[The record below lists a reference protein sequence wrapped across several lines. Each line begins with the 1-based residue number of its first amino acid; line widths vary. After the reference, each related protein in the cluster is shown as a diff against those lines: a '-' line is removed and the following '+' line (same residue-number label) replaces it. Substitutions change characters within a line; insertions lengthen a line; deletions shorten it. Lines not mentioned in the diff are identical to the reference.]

1 MKQKKLLFRG
11 NFLRTMMIFAVAF
24 VFLQNGRMAGAASY
38 KYGDFAVT
46 ELSDNAIT
54 IDYRNLYYETIY
66 GGANVL
72 GYRIYLQDYT
82 EGTDAQLI
90 TTASAQQV
98 YGSITG
104 LSAGHEYSVQV
115 RLEYQYPDTSSNEMY
130 YDIQFTTPY
139 SGLSSDVDIVSD
151 TSQPGGN
158 STPGTAQRPTSP
170 SASSTVGTPSVS
182 KVKMVG
188 ANVGVVLNRVAC
200 DGYEYGIYK
209 QKSGTLVKSESSIS
223 NSTSFYGLSR
233 KTVYYVR
240 ARAYVYASNGN
251 KIYSRWSSKKYFVP
265 QPKISKKSSKLKQNR
280 IILKWTKVSG
290 ANKYTIYIRKR
301 GGKKWSKVK
310 TVSGNKS
317 SYTIT
322 NYKGK
327 RINVRNN
334 SYEVTVKASAKIG
347 GKTYNSGK
355 NDYIYTYVKYRY

>member
-1 MKQKKLLFRG
+1 MKQKKVLSGG
-11 NFLRTMMIFAVAF
+11 NFLRTMMILAAAFA
-24 VFLQNGRMAGAASY
+24 FLQSSKTTEAASY

-46 ELSDNAIT
+46 ELSDNSVT

-82 EGTDAQLI
+82 EGTDEQLV

-104 LSAGHEYSVQV
+104 LSAGHEYCVQI
-115 RLEYQYPDTSSNEMY
+115 RLQYQYPGTSSNEIY
-130 YDIQFTTPY
+130 YNVQFETPY
-139 SGLSSDVDIVSD
+139 SGLSSDVDVVSD
-151 TSQPGGN
+151 TSQPGG
-158 STPGTAQRPTSP
+158 SSGIAPGL
-170 SASSTVGTPSVS
+170 ASSSGSNTSVGTPSVS
-182 KVKMVG
+182 SVKMVG
-188 ANVGVVLNRVAC
+188 ANVGVSLNRVIC
-200 DGYEYGIYK
+200 DGYEYGIYNS
-209 QKSGTLVKSESSIS
+209 KSGALVKSGSSLS

-233 KTVYYVR
+233 KNVYYVR

-251 KIYSRWSSKKYFVP
+251 KVYSKWSSKKYFVP
-265 QPKISKKSSKLKQNR
+265 QPKISKKGSKLKQNR

-290 ANKYTIYIRKR
+290 ASKYTIYIRKR

-310 TVSGNKS
+310 TVSGKKS

-322 NYKGK
+322 KYKGK
-327 RINVRNN
+327 RINARNSN
-334 SYEVTVKASAKIG
+334 YEVTVRASSKIG

-355 NDYIYTYVKYRY
+355 NEYVYTYIKYRY